1 MNSTLPKICLT
12 LLSVVILFGCQHSS
26 STPTSEANQSA
37 KRQIDNQHRSEP
49 PIPAAKELVPV
60 DLSKVAIGTYKD
72 VQRVNYDQI
81 QIDMRFEKVV
91 ALLGPAFEVLSE
103 AKAPDGIGK
112 IEKIKWDQQWTDGF
126 CVITFQANEVI
137 AKEQTNLE

>member
-1 MNSTLPKICLT
+1 MNSKLPRICLT
-12 LLSVVILFGCQHSS
+12 LLSVLILFGCQRSS
-26 STPTSEANQSA
+26 STPTSEPSQSA
-37 KRQIDNQHRSEP
+37 TPQADNQHSPEP
-49 PIPAAKELVPV
+49 PMPVAKELVPV
-60 DLSKVAIGTYKD
+60 DLSTVAIGTYKD

-91 ALLGPAFEVLSE
+91 ELLGPAFEVLSE
-103 AKAPDGIGK
+103 AKSPDGIGK

-126 CVITFQANEVI
+126 CVITFQANQVI